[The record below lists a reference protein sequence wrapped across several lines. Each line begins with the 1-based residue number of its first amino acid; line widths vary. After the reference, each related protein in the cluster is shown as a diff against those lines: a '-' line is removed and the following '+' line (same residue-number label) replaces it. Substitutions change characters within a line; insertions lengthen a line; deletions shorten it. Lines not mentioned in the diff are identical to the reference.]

1 MKLRTI
7 LKNLGPGLLY
17 AGAAVGVSHLVQST
31 RAGAMFGFD
40 LVLAVLIVNLLKY
53 PFFEIGTKYTVA
65 TGNVLLEGYDN
76 LGRWSLWVF
85 LGISVGTM
93 FIIIAVVTMVTAGL
107 VHNLTGIEFKLWQW
121 SAIILGFC
129 IVVLVAGKYKF
140 LDSVI
145 RLVILLLTI
154 STFISLCLAIYAS
167 PEQVVAR
174 THFDVFSS
182 VDVLFLV
189 ALLGW
194 MPIPIEAAVWQSDW
208 TLAAKEERGSMPSM
222 QMALIDFKVGYW
234 GTTVLALAFLSLG
247 AIMMHGSGTEFSANA
262 VTFSDQLVQLISKNL
277 GLWAYPFIATAAFLT
292 MFSTSITCIDAYPRV
307 VARTWK
313 ILYPNQIKDLD
324 KAYWVLIVLVA
335 LGAVAILIF
344 FQESMKTMV
353 DFATT
358 ISFVTAPI
366 IAFIHFKISKSKEI
380 QEKYPS
386 SNLSKV
392 VSWLGLVFLTVF
404 ALYYCYIQISKSL

>member
-1 MKLRTI
+1 
-7 LKNLGPGLLY
+7 LY

-40 LVLAVLIVNLLKY
+40 LVAAVLIVNFLKY
-53 PFFEIGTKYTVA
+53 PFFEIGTTYTVA
-65 TGNVLLEGYDN
+65 TGNVLLEGYKN

-174 THFDVFSS
+174 KHFDVFSS

-234 GTTVLALAFLSLG
+234 GTTILALAFLSLG

-366 IAFIHFKISKSKEI
+366 IAFIHFKISRSKEI
-380 QEKYPS
+380 QEKHPS
-386 SNLSKV
+386 SLLSKV

>member
-1 MKLRTI
+1 MKLRII

-40 LVLAVLIVNLLKY
+40 LVAAVLIVNFLKY
-53 PFFEIGTKYTVA
+53 PFFEIGTTYTVA
-65 TGNVLLEGYDN
+65 TGNVLLEGYKN

-174 THFDVFSS
+174 KHFDVFSS

-234 GTTVLALAFLSLG
+234 GTTILALAFLSLG

-366 IAFIHFKISKSKEI
+366 IAFIHFKISRSKEI
-380 QEKYPS
+380 QEKHPS
-386 SNLSKV
+386 SLLSKV

>member
-1 MKLRTI
+1 MKLRII

-40 LVLAVLIVNLLKY
+40 LVAAVLIVNFLKY
-53 PFFEIGTKYTVA
+53 PFFEIGTTYTVA
-65 TGNVLLEGYDN
+65 TGNVLLEGYKN

-167 PEQVVAR
+167 PEQVVAGK
-174 THFDVFSS
+174 HFDVFSS

-366 IAFIHFKISKSKEI
+366 IAFIHFKISRSKEI
-380 QEKYPS
+380 QEKHPS
-386 SNLSKV
+386 SLLSKV

>member
-40 LVLAVLIVNLLKY
+40 LVIAVLLVNLLKY

-65 TGNVLLEGYDN
+65 TGNVLLEGYKD

-85 LGISVGTM
+85 LGISIGTM

-107 VHNLTGIEFKLWQW
+107 IHNLTGIDLEIWQW
-121 SAIILGFC
+121 SGIILGFC

-140 LDSVI
+140 LDQII
-145 RLVILLLTI
+145 RIVILLLTI
-154 STFISLCLAIYAS
+154 STFVSLCLAVYAS
-167 PEQVVAR
+167 PEKVVA
-174 THFDVFSS
+174 TKHFDVFSS
-182 VDVLFLV
+182 IDILFLV

-222 QMALIDFKVGYW
+222 KMALIDFKVGYW

-247 AIMMHGSGTEFSANA
+247 AIMMNGSGTEFSTSA
-262 VTFSDQLVQLISKNL
+262 VVFSDQLVQLISKNL

-313 ILYPNQIKDLD
+313 ILYPNQIKDLNQ
-324 KAYWVLIVLVA
+324 AYWILILLVA
-335 LGAVAILIF
+335 LGAVSILVF
-344 FQESMKTMV
+344 FQENMKTMV

-358 ISFVTAPI
+358 VSFVTAPI
-366 IAFIHFKISKSKEI
+366 IAFIHIKISKSKAI
-380 QEKYPS
+380 QENYPS
-386 SNLSKV
+386 SKFTDLISWIGLFFLS
-392 VSWLGLVFLTVF
+392 TF
-404 ALYYCYIQISKSL
+404 ALYYCYIQISKIL

>member
-1 MKLRTI
+1 
-7 LKNLGPGLLY
+7 
-17 AGAAVGVSHLVQST
+17 
-31 RAGAMFGFD
+31 MFGFD
-40 LVLAVLIVNLLKY
+40 LVAAVLIVNFLKY
-53 PFFEIGTKYTVA
+53 PFFEIGTTYTVA
-65 TGNVLLEGYDN
+65 TGNVLLEGYKN

-174 THFDVFSS
+174 KHFDVFSS

-234 GTTVLALAFLSLG
+234 GTTILALAFLSLG

-366 IAFIHFKISKSKEI
+366 IAFIHFKISRSKEI
-380 QEKYPS
+380 QEKHPS
-386 SNLSKV
+386 SLLSKV

>member
-1 MKLRTI
+1 MKLRII

-40 LVLAVLIVNLLKY
+40 LVAAVLIVNFLKY
-53 PFFEIGTKYTVA
+53 PFFEIGTTYTVA
-65 TGNVLLEGYDN
+65 TGNVLLEGYKN

-167 PEQVVAR
+167 PEQVVAGK
-174 THFDVFSS
+174 HFDVFSS

-234 GTTVLALAFLSLG
+234 GTTILALAFLSLG

-366 IAFIHFKISKSKEI
+366 IAFIHFKISRSKEI
-380 QEKYPS
+380 QEKHPS
-386 SNLSKV
+386 SLLSKV

>member
-65 TGNVLLEGYDN
+65 TGNVLLEGYNN

-107 VHNLTGIEFKLWQW
+107 VHNLTGIELKLWQW

-174 THFDVFSS
+174 KHFDVFSS

-222 QMALIDFKVGYW
+222 KMALIDFKVGYW

-324 KAYWVLIVLVA
+324 KAYWVLIVMVA
-335 LGAVAILIF
+335 IGAVAILIF

>member
-1 MKLRTI
+1 
-7 LKNLGPGLLY
+7 
-17 AGAAVGVSHLVQST
+17 
-31 RAGAMFGFD
+31 
-40 LVLAVLIVNLLKY
+40 
-53 PFFEIGTKYTVA
+53 
-65 TGNVLLEGYDN
+65 
-76 LGRWSLWVF
+76 
-85 LGISVGTM
+85 
-93 FIIIAVVTMVTAGL
+93 
-107 VHNLTGIEFKLWQW
+107 
-121 SAIILGFC
+121 
-129 IVVLVAGKYKF
+129 
-140 LDSVI
+140 
-145 RLVILLLTI
+145 
-154 STFISLCLAIYAS
+154 
-167 PEQVVAR
+167 
-174 THFDVFSS
+174 
-182 VDVLFLV
+182 
-189 ALLGW
+189 

-234 GTTVLALAFLSLG
+234 GTTILALAFLSLG

-366 IAFIHFKISKSKEI
+366 IAFIHFKISRSKEI
-380 QEKYPS
+380 QEKHPS
-386 SNLSKV
+386 SLLSKV

>member
-1 MKLRTI
+1 MKLRII

-40 LVLAVLIVNLLKY
+40 LVAAVLIVNFLKY
-53 PFFEIGTKYTVA
+53 PFFEIGTTYTVA
-65 TGNVLLEGYDN
+65 TGNVLLEGYKN

-121 SAIILGFC
+121 SSIILGFC

-167 PEQVVAR
+167 PEQVVAGK
-174 THFDVFSS
+174 HFDVFSS

-366 IAFIHFKISKSKEI
+366 IAFIHFKISRSKEI
-380 QEKYPS
+380 QEKHPS
-386 SNLSKV
+386 SLLSKV